1 MISMQEADDIKEH
14 KKKIDALIK
23 AGIDNLLVSGEVKEQ
38 DFFYNEH
45 NEKMIKIN
53 DQEGVE
59 IVFNYTK
66 GTVYS
71 YGNRLN
77 D

>member
-1 MISMQEADDIKEH
+1 MEMQNDINEH
-14 KKKIDALIK
+14 KRRIDSLIK
-23 AGIDNLLVSGEVKEQ
+23 QGIDNLLSSGKITET
-38 DFFYNEH
+38 DFFLNDA

-59 IVFNYTK
+59 IVFNYTLC
-66 GTVYS
+66 TVYS